1 LFNDT
6 EKFGPAIYNN
16 LKGTIKRITQ
26 LENGDTEFD
35 VEINTNINA
44 FDVFNCEILES
55 EDSEK
60 SIIRFTVKPLENTD
74 DDITSS
80 ESIVPFQIAYATSI
94 HKAQGLEYDSVKI
107 VIADEIEESVT
118 HNIFY
123 TAITRTRNILKIF
136 WSPETEKKVLSR
148 LVIKD
153 HNKDASLIRKYI
165 RECM

>member
-1 LFNDT
+1 MFNDT
-6 EKFGPAIYNN
+6 DRFGPAIYNN
-16 LKGTIKRITQ
+16 LKGVIKKITQ
-26 LENGDTEFD
+26 LENEEIEFD
-35 VEINTNINA
+35 VEVNAVINA
-44 FDVFNCEILES
+44 FDISGCEILES
-55 EDSEK
+55 EDFEK
-60 SIIRFTVKPLENTD
+60 TVIRFTVKSLENTD
-74 DDITSS
+74 DDVVSS
-80 ESIVPFQIAYATSI
+80 ESIIPFQIAYATSI

-148 LVIKD
+148 LLIKD
-153 HNKDASLIRKYI
+153 RGKDASLIRKYI